1 MGVLGAKVTLVVGAS
16 RGVGVAI
23 ARSLAEEGAAV
34 IVNYLKSE
42 RCAEEVARDIRKRG
56 VNPSPTAPASPT
68 RRRWARWSVRRQTLL
83 APWMYW

>member
-56 VNPSPTAPASPT
+56 VKPSPTAPASPT
-68 RRRWARWSVRRQTLL
+68 RRRWARWSARRQTLL
-83 APWMYW
+83 APWKYW

>member
-34 IVNYLKSE
+34 IVNTSRAKDAQRRSPTTSE
-42 RCAEEVARDIRKRG
+42 RG
-56 VNPSPTAPASPT
+56 G
-68 RRRWARWSVRRQTLL
+68 
-83 APWMYW
+83 

>member
-1 MGVLGAKVTLVVGAS
+1 VTLVVGAS

-34 IVNYLKSE
+34 IVNYLKSQ
-42 RCAEEVARDIRKRG
+42 RCAAEVARDIRKRG
-56 VNPSPTAPASPT
+56 VKPSPTAPASPT
-68 RRRWARWSVRRQTLL
+68 RRWARWSARRQTLL

>member
-1 MGVLGAKVTLVVGAS
+1 MGILEGKVALVTGAS

-34 IVNYLKSE
+34 VVDYLKSE
-42 RCAEEVARDIRKRG
+42 SCAQEVAGDLRKRG
-56 VNPSPTAPASPT
+56 VKHSPTTSTSLT
-68 RRRWARWSVRRQTLL
+68 RRRWARWSARRQTLL

>member
-1 MGVLGAKVTLVVGAS
+1 MGVLGGQVTLVVAS

-42 RCAEEVARDIRKRG
+42 SCAEEVARDHRKRG
-56 VNPSPTAPASPT
+56 VKPSPTAPASPT
-68 RRRWARWSVRRQTLL
+68 RRRWARWSARRQTLL
-83 APWMYW
+83 APWMY